1 MMAERAVPVETEP
14 YAGGMDATGSRRVK
28 ITVRLSPERMR
39 RARKAVARG
48 YAPSI
53 SAWVEEAVRKHD
65 SNFGWCDSLQE
76 AFDDWLREVGP
87 LPEEELACARAKLAE
102 LQAL

>member
-1 MMAERAVPVETEP
+1 MAERAVPVEPES
-14 YAGGMDATGSRRVK
+14 YAGGVDATTAKRVK
-28 ITVRLSPERMR
+28 ITVRLSPERMK

-53 SAWVEEAVRKHD
+53 SAWVEEAVLKHD
-65 SNFGWCDSLQE
+65 SSFGWCETLQE

-87 LPEEELACARAKLAE
+87 LSEEELACAKAKLAE
-102 LQAL
+102 LQAI

>member
-1 MMAERAVPVETEP
+1 MAEQSVPIEAES
-14 YAGGMDATGSRRVK
+14 YAGGMDATRSRRTK
-28 ITVRLSPERMR
+28 ITVRLSAERMR

-53 SAWVEEAVRKHD
+53 NAWIEEAVEKHD
-65 SNFGWCDSLQE
+65 SSYGWCDSLQE

-87 LPEEELACARAKLAE
+87 LSEEELACARLKLAD
-102 LQAL
+102 LQAI